1 MYSFHIFKDFLYVC
15 FFGHSQG
22 LARAAR
28 QLTVEQWHEQQA
40 AIAAAKAQAKAKAQS
55 KALDQVRRVNGACIW
70 LHLDSKHQKEMFM
83 MLEERLANM

>member
-1 MYSFHIFKDFLYVC
+1 MRMTLIYRLYMYSFHIFKDFLYVC

-55 KALDQVRRVNGACIW
+55 KALDQVRRVNGACI
-70 LHLDSKHQKEMFM
+70 
-83 MLEERLANM
+83 